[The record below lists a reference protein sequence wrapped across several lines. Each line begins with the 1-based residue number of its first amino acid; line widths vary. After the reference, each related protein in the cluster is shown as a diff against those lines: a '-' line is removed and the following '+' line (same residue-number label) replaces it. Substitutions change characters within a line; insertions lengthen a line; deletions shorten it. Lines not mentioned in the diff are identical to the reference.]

1 MLFKKNMCIATI
13 FFMTIITA
21 STAFSANYSVDIS
34 GLTDQN
40 YADSIDSFTI
50 WFEVDEFAT
59 SDFTLGDAVPTNGS
73 MGWEIAKNAV
83 VNNTVYKVDVYDQ
96 DGLFFSNPNYLTNG
110 NMFTFEYTGT
120 INELSY
126 ISFGDDVGNNLYDP
140 ELWKTTF
147 NDSGAQFSA
156 VPIPSTVLLLGFG
169 LASLLGIR
177 KKA

>member
-1 MLFKKNMCIATI
+1 MVDVI

-50 WFEVDEFAT
+50 WFEVDEFAA
-59 SDFTLGDAVPTNGS
+59 SNFTLGDAVPTNGS

-126 ISFGDDVGNNLYDP
+126 ISFGDAHRAL
-140 ELWKTTF
+140 TTYLSRPPLRCPTKSIVNVLAGF
-147 NDSGAQFSA
+147 DCYKNCDRERSGLFLFYTPFFQN
-156 VPIPSTVLLLGFG
+156 V
-169 LASLLGIR
+169 
-177 KKA
+177 